1 MPIFK
6 NENLLLENLKLK
18 GSLKRQ
24 NRYME
29 KLYNRLQRTYLD
41 TITALAAIIDAK
53 DGYTNGHSH
62 RLSKYAVGIATALG
76 LGESQ
81 VKVIEYAGKLH
92 DIGKIATPDYILNKP
107 GKLTPDEWVEM
118 KAHSLRGAAIIEP
131 LEFLKEVVPIVRH
144 HHERFDGKGY
154 PGRLKGKRIVLG
166 ARILAVADAFE
177 AMTTDRPYQ
186 KSRNIEEAKEELMK
200 NKNSQFDPKVVDV
213 FLGISDNINLN

>member
-1 MPIFK
+1 
-6 NENLLLENLKLK
+6 
-18 GSLKRQ
+18 
-24 NRYME
+24 
-29 KLYNRLQRTYLD
+29 
-41 TITALAAIIDAK
+41 
-53 DGYTNGHSH
+53 
-62 RLSKYAVGIATALG
+62 
-76 LGESQ
+76 
-81 VKVIEYAGKLH
+81 
-92 DIGKIATPDYILNKP
+92 
-107 GKLTPDEWVEM
+107 M